1 LLTKEYRKV
10 SIQDNSKHHKLKP
23 KYYGPYEILERIR
36 DVAYKLNLLSGSL
49 LHPIFYVSQLKK
61 CRGKIL
67 KTTVSLP
74 VFNTGGK
81 LRMEPTTILD
91 RRIIKRKNQT
101 VVEVLV
107 RWSNLD
113 DEEAICEEY
122 ESLCA

>member
-1 LLTKEYRKV
+1 VYLKLQPYRKV

-36 DVAYKLNLLSGSL
+36 DVQIEFAQWVLTASHFLC
-49 LHPIFYVSQLKK
+49 V
-61 CRGKIL
+61 
-67 KTTVSLP
+67 TTEEMQREDTENYCLIASIQHR
-74 VFNTGGK
+74 GK

-113 DEEAICEEY
+113 DEEAIWEEY